1 MADRT
6 HGNSRDP
13 AKSVT
18 PIGKV
23 VRRLRKIIGASIIF
37 SFAVNLIILI
47 SPLYM
52 MQIYNRVLPS
62 RSESTLIML
71 TALVFFALAALAV
84 LEAVRSLVFVRI
96 GGAVERDLNEIVIDS
111 SFQNMLHNYST
122 SYDHALRDFD
132 TIRTFVWSHMPSNLL
147 DMLWV
152 PLFVACVF
160 LLHPLLGLIA
170 LGGAVSL
177 VTFGVVHNMVTRRSL
192 HEAGRLSRG
201 LSGVVERS
209 LRHGQ
214 TLQAMGML
222 EHFKRRWIRERG
234 QLIRLQALAADRT
247 GIFSGVTKSMRIM
260 LQTVLLA
267 AGAMLAINDEV
278 SAGVIVAA
286 SMLMSRALAPVEA
299 TIGGWRQC
307 LAAHGAF
314 GRLNHLLAS
323 SPAPPPRMRLPAPR
337 GGLQLDDVVV
347 WPSGCAEPTLHRVSF
362 SLQPGEVLGVV
373 GNSGSGKSTLA
384 RVAIGAWRPH
394 SGKVRLD
401 GAEIDSY
408 GREDLGPYLGYLP
421 QEVELFEG
429 TVAENIARFGDID
442 AIDVVEAARRAGVH
456 EMILGLPDGYE
467 TQLGPHGCVLSGG
480 QRQRIGL
487 ARALYGSPVLVVLDE
502 PNAHLDSAGEDAL
515 IRSVETLKGLGS
527 TVILMSHRPNVL
539 RDVDHLLMLKAG
551 APALMR
557 SRADLKLDLA
567 GERAAAK
574 TSPLRWAEA
583 R

>member
-1 MADRT
+1 MADRSET
-6 HGNSRDP
+6 AARDS
-13 AKSVT
+13 AESGT
-18 PIGKV
+18 PIGNV
-23 VRRLRKIIGASIIF
+23 LRRLKRIF
-37 SFAVNLIILI
+37 VVSVLFSLAVNLMILV

-71 TALVFFALAALAV
+71 TALVLFALAALAT
-84 LEAVRSLVFVRI
+84 LEAVRALVFVRI

-111 SFQNMLHNYST
+111 SFSNMLHHYGT

-132 TIRTFVWSHMPSNLL
+132 TIRQFVWSAMPANLL

-152 PLFVACVF
+152 PLFVLCVF

-170 LGGAVSL
+170 LGGAAGL
-177 VTFGVVHNMVTRRSL
+177 AIFGVLHNLATRSQL
-192 HEAGRLSRG
+192 QEAGRLSRG
-201 LSGVVERS
+201 LSSVIERS

-234 QLIRLQALAADRT
+234 RLIRLQATAADRS
-247 GIFSGVTKSMRIM
+247 GIFAGVTKSMRIL
-260 LQTVLLA
+260 LQTMLLA
-267 AGAMLAINDEV
+267 FGAMLAINDEV

-314 GRLNHLLAS
+314 ARLNRLLAS
-323 SPAPPPRMRLPAPR
+323 APAPPRRMRLPAPR
-337 GGLQLDDVVV
+337 GALQLEDVVV
-347 WPSGCAEPTLHRVSF
+347 WPPGCSEPTLRKVSF
-362 SLQPGEVLGVV
+362 ALAPGEVLGVV
-373 GNSGSGKSTLA
+373 GSSGSGKSTLA
-384 RVAIGAWRPH
+384 RVAIGAWRPY

-401 GAEIDSY
+401 GAEIESY
-408 GREDLGPYLGYLP
+408 GRDELGPYLGYLP

-429 TVAENIARFGDID
+429 TVAENIARFGDLD
-442 AIDVVEAARRAGVH
+442 AVCVVEAARRSGVH
-456 EMILGLPDGYE
+456 EMILSLPDGYE

-487 ARALYGSPVLVVLDE
+487 ARAHYRSPVLVVLDE
-502 PNAHLDSAGEDAL
+502 PNANLDSAGEDAL
-515 IRSVETLKGLGS
+515 IGAVQTLKSLGS
-527 TVILMSHRPNVL
+527 TVILVSHRTKVL
-539 RDVDHLLMLKAG
+539 RDVDHLLLLKG
-551 APALMR
+551 GEPALMKSR
-557 SRADLKLDLA
+557 SDLQRDLSSA
-567 GERAAAK
+567 QQA
-574 TSPLRWAEA
+574 PLRWAEA

>member
-1 MADRT
+1 MAERSNTDA
-6 HGNSRDP
+6 RDS
-13 AKSVT
+13 AGSGT
-18 PIGKV
+18 PIGNV
-23 VRRLRKIIGASIIF
+23 LRRLKKI
-37 SFAVNLIILI
+37 FAVSIVFSLAVNMMILV

-71 TALVFFALAALAV
+71 TALVLFALAALAT
-84 LEAVRSLVFVRI
+84 LEAVRALVFVRI

-111 SFQNMLHNYST
+111 SFSNMLHHYGT

-132 TIRTFVWSHMPSNLL
+132 TIRQFVWSAMPANLL

-152 PLFVACVF
+152 PLFVLCVF

-170 LGGAVSL
+170 LGGAVGL
-177 VTFGVVHNMVTRRSL
+177 AIFGVLHNMATRSQL
-192 HEAGRLSRG
+192 QEAGRLSRG
-201 LSGVVERS
+201 LSSVIERS

-234 QLIRLQALAADRT
+234 RLIRLQATAADRS
-247 GIFSGVTKSMRIM
+247 GIFAGVTKSMRIL
-260 LQTVLLA
+260 LQTMLLA
-267 AGAMLAINDEV
+267 FGAMLAINDEV

-314 GRLNHLLAS
+314 VRLNRLLAS
-323 SPAPPPRMRLPAPR
+323 APAPPRRMRLPAPR
-337 GGLQLDDVVV
+337 GALQLEDVVV
-347 WPSGCAEPTLHRVSF
+347 WPSGCSEPTLRKVSF
-362 SLQPGEVLGVV
+362 ALAPGEVLGVV
-373 GNSGSGKSTLA
+373 GSSGSGKSTLA
-384 RVAIGAWRPH
+384 RVAIGAWRPY

-401 GAEIDSY
+401 GAEIESY
-408 GREDLGPYLGYLP
+408 GRDEIGPYLGYLP

-429 TVAENIARFGDID
+429 TVAENIARFGDLD
-442 AIDVVEAARRAGVH
+442 AVSVVEAARRSGVH

-467 TQLGPHGCVLSGG
+467 TQLGPQGCVLSGG

-487 ARALYGSPVLVVLDE
+487 ARALYRSPVLVVLDE
-502 PNAHLDSAGEDAL
+502 PNANLDSAGEDAL
-515 IRSVETLKGLGS
+515 IGAVQTLKGLGS
-527 TVILMSHRPNVL
+527 TVILVSHRPKVL
-539 RDVDHLLMLKAG
+539 RDVDHLLLLKG
-551 APALMR
+551 GVPALMR
-557 SRADLKLDLA
+557 SRSDLQRDISSTQKA
-567 GERAAAK
+567 
-574 TSPLRWAEA
+574 PLRLAEA

>member
-1 MADRT
+1 MADSSAT
-6 HGNSRDP
+6 SRD
-13 AKSVT
+13 AARFNT

-23 VRRLRKIIGASIIF
+23 LRRLRRVFIVSIVF
-37 SFAVNLIILI
+37 SFAVNLMILV

-52 MQIYNRVLPS
+52 MQIYNRVLPA

-71 TALVFFALAALAV
+71 TALVVFALAALAI
-84 LEAVRSLVFVRI
+84 LDAVRALVFVRV

-111 SFQNMLHNYST
+111 SFANMLQNYST

-132 TIRTFVWSHMPSNLL
+132 TIRHFVWSAMPGHLL

-160 LLHPLLGLIA
+160 LLHPILGLVA
-170 LGGAVSL
+170 LGGAGGL
-177 VTFGVVHNMVTRRSL
+177 IGFGLLHNWATRSQL
-192 HEAGRLSRG
+192 QEAGRLSRN
-201 LSGVVERS
+201 LSSVVERS
-209 LRHGQ
+209 MRHGQ

-234 QLIRLQALAADRT
+234 ELIQLQAKAADRT
-247 GIFSGVTKSMRIM
+247 GIFAGVTKSVRIL
-260 LQTVLLA
+260 LQTALLGV
-267 AGAMLAINDEV
+267 GALLAINDQV

-314 GRLNHLLAS
+314 LRLNRLLAA
-323 SPAPPPRMRLPAPR
+323 SPAPPRRMRLPAPR
-337 GGLQLDDVVV
+337 GALQLEDVVV
-347 WPSGCAEPTLHRVSF
+347 WPAGSSEPTLRKVSF
-362 SLQPGEVLGVV
+362 SLRAGEALGVV
-373 GNSGSGKSTLA
+373 GSSGSGKSTLA

-401 GAEIDSY
+401 GADIDNYS
-408 GREDLGPYLGYLP
+408 REDLGPYLGYLP

-429 TVAENIARFGDID
+429 TVAENIARFGDLD
-442 AIDVVEAARRAGVH
+442 AVSVVEAARRAGVH

-467 TQLGPHGCVLSGG
+467 TQLGPQGCVLSGG

-487 ARALYGSPVLVVLDE
+487 ARALYRSPVLVVLDE
-502 PNAHLDSAGEDAL
+502 PNANLDSAGEEAL
-515 IRSVETLKGLGS
+515 IAAVRTLKSLGS
-527 TVILMSHRPNVL
+527 TVILISHRPKVL
-539 RDVDHLLMLKAG
+539 RDVDHLLLLKAG
-551 APALMR
+551 TPAVMR
-557 SRADLKLDLA
+557 SRDDLRSEVASA
-567 GERAAAK
+567 GKA
-574 TSPLRWAEA
+574 PLRWAEA

>member
-1 MADRT
+1 MAPSKTQAPRE
-6 HGNSRDP
+6 S
-13 AKSVT
+13 AKPRS
-18 PIGKV
+18 PIGQV
-23 VRRLRKIIGASIIF
+23 TRRLRKIFAASIVF
-37 SFAVNLIILI
+37 SFAVNLILLI

-71 TALVFFALAALAV
+71 TALVLFALAALAT

-96 GGAVERDLNEIVIDS
+96 GGAVERDLNEVVIDS
-111 SFQNMLHNYST
+111 SFRNMLHNYST

-132 TIRTFVWSHMPSNLL
+132 TIRTFVWSNMPTHLL

-160 LLHPLLGLIA
+160 LLHPMLGLIA
-170 LGGAVSL
+170 LSGAVLL
-177 VTFGVVHNMVTRRSL
+177 VIVGVTHNVVTRSSL
-192 HEAGRLSRG
+192 REAGRLSRSLG
-201 LSGVVERS
+201 GVVERS

-222 EHFKRRWIRERG
+222 EHFKRRWINERG
-234 QLIRLQALAADRT
+234 RLIRLQARAADRT
-247 GIFSGVTKSMRIM
+247 GIFAGISKSMRIL
-260 LQTVLLA
+260 LQTALLG

-314 GRLNHLLAS
+314 GRLNQLLAA
-323 SPAPPPRMRLPAPR
+323 SPAPAPRMALPAPR
-337 GGLQLDDVVV
+337 GALALEDVVV
-347 WPSGCAEPTLHRVSF
+347 WPSERGEPTLRKVSF
-362 SLQPGEVLGVV
+362 ALSPGEVLGVV
-373 GNSGSGKSTLA
+373 GSSGSGKSTLA
-384 RVAIGAWRPH
+384 RIAIGAWRPH

-408 GREDLGPYLGYLP
+408 GRQDLGPFLGYLP

-429 TVAENIARFGDID
+429 TVAENIARFGELD
-442 AIDVVEAARRAGVH
+442 AISVVEAARRAGVH

-467 TQLGPHGCVLSGG
+467 TQLGPQGCILSGG

-487 ARALYGSPVLVVLDE
+487 ARAIYRSPVLVVLDE
-502 PNAHLDSAGEDAL
+502 PNANLDSAGEEAL
-515 IRSVETLKGLGS
+515 INTIETLKGLGS
-527 TVILMSHRPNVL
+527 TVILVSHRPNVL
-539 RDVDHLLMLKAG
+539 RDVDHLLLLKAG
-551 APALMR
+551 APAMMK
-557 SRADLKLDLA
+557 SRADLQLDLRPS
-567 GERAAAK
+567 RAKAETA
-574 TSPLRWAEA
+574 PLRWAEA

>member
-1 MADRT
+1 MADRSI
-6 HGNSRDP
+6 HPERSGNR
-13 AKSVT
+13 KT
-18 PIGKV
+18 PIYGLLY
-23 VRRLRKIIGASIIF
+23 RMRKIIAVSVVF
-37 SFAVNLIILI
+37 SLAVNLMILV

-71 TALVFFALAALAV
+71 TALVVFALAALAI
-84 LEAVRSLVFVRI
+84 LEAVRSLAFVRI
-96 GGAVERDLNEIVIDS
+96 GGMVERDLNEVVIDS
-111 SFQNMLHNYST
+111 SFSNMLHNYST

-132 TIRTFVWSHMPSNLL
+132 TIRQFVWSSMPANLL

-152 PLFVACVF
+152 PLFVLCVF
-160 LLHPLLGLIA
+160 LLHPMLGLIA
-170 LGGAVSL
+170 LGGAAGL
-177 VTFGVVHNMVTRRSL
+177 ATFGVLHNLATRSQL
-192 HEAGRLSRG
+192 QEAGRLNRG
-201 LSGVVERS
+201 LSSVIERS

-234 QLIRLQALAADRT
+234 RLIRLQAIAADRS
-247 GIFSGVTKSMRIM
+247 GIFAGVTKSMRIL

-267 AGAMLAINDEV
+267 SGAMLAINDEV

-314 GRLNHLLAS
+314 VRLNRLLAS
-323 SPAPPPRMRLPAPR
+323 APPAPRRMRLPTPR
-337 GGLQLDDVVV
+337 GALQLEDVVV
-347 WPSGCAEPTLHRVSF
+347 WPPGCSEPTLRQVSF
-362 SLQPGEVLGVV
+362 ALAPGEVLGVV
-373 GNSGSGKSTLA
+373 GSSGSGKSTLA
-384 RVAIGAWRPH
+384 RVAIGAWRPY

-401 GAEIDSY
+401 GAEIESY
-408 GREDLGPYLGYLP
+408 GRDELGPYLGYLP

-429 TVAENIARFGDID
+429 TVAENIARFGELD
-442 AIDVVEAARRAGVH
+442 ALGVVEAARRADVH

-487 ARALYGSPVLVVLDE
+487 ARALYRSPVLVVLDE
-502 PNAHLDSAGEDAL
+502 PNANLDSAGEEAL
-515 IRSVETLKGLGS
+515 IGAVQTLKGLGS
-527 TVILMSHRPNVL
+527 TVILVSHRPKVL
-539 RDVDHLLMLKAG
+539 RDVDYLLLLKNG
-551 APALMR
+551 VPALQR
-557 SRADLKLDLA
+557 SRSDLQRDISSA
-567 GERAAAK
+567 Q
-574 TSPLRWAEA
+574 TTPLRLAEA

>member
-1 MADRT
+1 M
-6 HGNSRDP
+6 P
-13 AKSVT
+13 ARSAPDAPEPAASGT

-23 VRRLRKIIGASIIF
+23 LRRLKRTFVVSVLF
-37 SFAVNLIILI
+37 SLAVNLMILV

-71 TALVFFALAALAV
+71 TLLVVFALAALAT
-84 LEAVRSLVFVRI
+84 LEAVRALVFVRI
-96 GGAVERDLNEIVIDS
+96 GGTVERDLNELVIDS
-111 SFQNMLHNYST
+111 SFSNMLDQYST
-122 SYDHALRDFD
+122 TYDHALRDFD
-132 TIRTFVWSHMPSNLL
+132 TIRQFVWSAMPANLL

-152 PLFVACVF
+152 PLFVLCVF

-170 LGGAVSL
+170 LGGAVGL
-177 VTFGVVHNMVTRRSL
+177 AIFGVLHNMATRAQL
-192 HEAGRLSRG
+192 QEAGSLNRG
-201 LSGVVERS
+201 LSSVIERS
-209 LRHGQ
+209 LRHSQ

-234 QLIRLQALAADRT
+234 RLIRLQATAADRT
-247 GIFSGVTKSMRIM
+247 GIFAGVTKSVRIL

-267 AGAMLAINDEV
+267 FGAMLAINDAV

-314 GRLNHLLAS
+314 VRLNRLLTS
-323 SPAPPPRMRLPAPR
+323 TPAPPRRMRLPTPR
-337 GGLQLDDVVV
+337 GALQLEDVVV
-347 WPSGCAEPTLHRVSF
+347 WPSGRSEPTLSHVSF
-362 SLQPGEVLGVV
+362 ALAPGEVLGVV
-373 GNSGSGKSTLA
+373 GSSGSGKSTLA

-401 GAEIDSY
+401 GAEIENY
-408 GREDLGPYLGYLP
+408 GRDELGPYLGYLP

-429 TVAENIARFGDID
+429 TVAENIARFGELD
-442 AIDVVEAARRAGVH
+442 AVSVVEAARRSGVH

-467 TQLGPHGCVLSGG
+467 TQLGPGGCVLSGG

-487 ARALYGSPVLVVLDE
+487 ARAIYRTPVLVVLDE
-502 PNAHLDSAGEDAL
+502 PNANLDAAGEDAL
-515 IRSVETLKGLGS
+515 LGAVQALKDLGS
-527 TVILMSHRPNVL
+527 TVILVSHRPKVL
-539 RDVDHLLMLKAG
+539 RDVDHLLMLKG
-551 APALMR
+551 GVPALMK
-557 SRADLKLDLA
+557 SRTDLTRDLTS
-567 GERAAAK
+567 AAAE
-574 TSPLRWAEA
+574 PVRWATA

>member
-1 MADRT
+1 MADRSDA
-6 HGNSRDP
+6 GARDS
-13 AKSVT
+13 ATSST
-18 PIGKV
+18 PIGNV
-23 VRRLRKIIGASIIF
+23 LRRLKKILVVSVVF
-37 SFAVNLIILI
+37 SLAVNLMILV

-71 TALVFFALAALAV
+71 TALVVFALAALAI
-84 LEAVRSLVFVRI
+84 LEAVRSLAFVRI
-96 GGAVERDLNEIVIDS
+96 GGMVERDLNEVVIDS
-111 SFQNMLHNYST
+111 SFSNMLHNYST

-132 TIRTFVWSHMPSNLL
+132 TIRQFVWSAMPANLL

-160 LLHPLLGLIA
+160 LLHPILGLIA
-170 LGGAVSL
+170 LGGAAGL
-177 VTFGVVHNMVTRRSL
+177 AIFGVLHNLATRAQL
-192 HEAGRLSRG
+192 QEAGRLSRG
-201 LSGVVERS
+201 LSSVVERS

-234 QLIRLQALAADRT
+234 QLIRLQAIAADRS
-247 GIFSGVTKSMRIM
+247 GIFAGVTKSMRIL
-260 LQTVLLA
+260 LQTLLLGI
-267 AGAMLAINDEV
+267 GAMLAINDEV

-314 GRLNHLLAS
+314 VRLNRLLAS
-323 SPAPPPRMRLPAPR
+323 APAPQRRMRLPAPR
-337 GGLQLDDVVV
+337 GALQLEDVVV
-347 WPSGCAEPTLHRVSF
+347 WPTGCTEPTLRNVSF
-362 SLQPGEVLGVV
+362 TLAPGEILGVV
-373 GNSGSGKSTLA
+373 GSSGSGKSTLA
-384 RVAIGAWRPH
+384 RVAIGAWRPY

-401 GAEIDSY
+401 GAELESY
-408 GREDLGPYLGYLP
+408 GRDELGPYLGYLP

-429 TVAENIARFGDID
+429 TVAENISRFGELD
-442 AIDVVEAARRAGVH
+442 ALSVVEAARRAGVH

-467 TQLGPHGCVLSGG
+467 TQLGPQGCVLSGG

-487 ARALYGSPVLVVLDE
+487 ARALYRSPVLVVLDE
-502 PNAHLDSAGEDAL
+502 PNANLDSAGEDAL
-515 IRSVETLKGLGS
+515 IAAVQTLKSLGS
-527 TVILMSHRPNVL
+527 TVILVSHRPKVL
-539 RDVDHLLMLKAG
+539 RDVDRLLMLKG
-551 APALMR
+551 GVPALMK
-557 SRADLKLDLA
+557 SRTDLQRDISSA
-567 GERAAAK
+567 RAA
-574 TSPLRWAEA
+574 PLRLAEA